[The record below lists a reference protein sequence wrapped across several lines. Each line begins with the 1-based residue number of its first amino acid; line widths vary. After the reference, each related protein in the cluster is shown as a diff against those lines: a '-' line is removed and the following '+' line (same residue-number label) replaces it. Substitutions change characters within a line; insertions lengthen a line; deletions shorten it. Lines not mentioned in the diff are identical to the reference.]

1 LAGGLRT
8 SKDPIR
14 RKEGAIRETMAPGS
28 GPFSLR
34 TGRVGRRERV
44 REREVGREEE
54 GKAEEFSAARTAER
68 TGKPAVG
75 GDDDQV
81 QKGKGE
87 AER

>member
-1 LAGGLRT
+1 
-8 SKDPIR
+8 
-14 RKEGAIRETMAPGS
+14 M
-28 GPFSLR
+28 
-34 TGRVGRRERV
+34 GRRERV